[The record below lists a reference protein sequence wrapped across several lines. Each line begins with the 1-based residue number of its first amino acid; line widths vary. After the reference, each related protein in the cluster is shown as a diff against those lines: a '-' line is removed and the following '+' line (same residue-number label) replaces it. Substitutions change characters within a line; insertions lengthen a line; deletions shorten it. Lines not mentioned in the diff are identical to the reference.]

1 MAAPTAIQI
10 QHFLVTRNGQQMQT
24 LLQSIQDPEAQRGLT
39 DFMLLHPP
47 PTEGRTTTTGKLK
60 KALNSYMA
68 FRCEF
73 SIHYIL

>member
-10 QHFLVTRNGQQMQT
+10 QHFLVTRNGQQMRT
-24 LLQSIQDPEAQRGLT
+24 LLQSIQDPEAQKGLT
-39 DFMLLHPP
+39 SFMLLHPP
-47 PTEGRTTTTGKLK
+47 PTEGRTTTPGKLK

>member
-39 DFMLLHPP
+39 AFMLPHPP
-47 PTEGRTTTTGKLK
+47 STEDGTTTPGKLK

-68 FRCEF
+68 FRSEF
-73 SIHYIL
+73 SIHHIL